1 MGEVSYLPLIEDMVW
16 SYSRIESFN
25 ACPYRFFL
33 KYISKCK
40 ETDKFFASYGSFMHK
55 LIENYYRGILAKDDM
70 LTEFLTGFSK
80 NVKGI
85 RPQESTVQK
94 YIKCGVDY
102 LKGFQPFKYSMVDV
116 EKRVEFE
123 INGLK
128 FIGYIDYLGEEDGK
142 YYIIDNKSRDL
153 KPRSNREKP
162 TVKDRELDAMLRQLY
177 IYSAAVKQEYGK
189 FPKSLCFNCF
199 KSGAFIEE
207 PFREE
212 AYYEALDWA
221 KRMVEDIKSADD
233 FYPNRDFFSCYY
245 ICGVSDDCIYDQI
258 AREERRRKCR

>member
-25 ACPYRFFL
+25 DCPYRFFL

-40 ETDKFFASYGSFMHK
+40 DADKFYASYGSFMHK
-55 LIENYYRGILAKDDM
+55 LIENYYRGILSKDEM

-80 NVKGI
+80 NVKGT

-94 YIKCGVDY
+94 YIRCGVEY
-102 LKGFQPFKYSMVDV
+102 LKGFQPFKYPMVEV

-123 INGLK
+123 IEGLK
-128 FIGYIDYLGEEDGK
+128 FVGYIDYLGEENGE

-162 TVKDRELDAMLRQLY
+162 TVKDKELDSMLRQLY

-189 FPKSLCFNCF
+189 FPKALCFNCF
-199 KSGAFIEE
+199 KSGVFIEE
-207 PFREE
+207 PFRKE
-212 AYYEALDWA
+212 AYNEAISWV
-221 KRMVEDIKSADD
+221 KRSVVDIKSTDD
-233 FYPNRDFFSCYY
+233 FYPNREFFSCYY
-245 ICGVSDDCIYDQI
+245 ICGVSDDCVYDQM
-258 AREERRRKCR
+258 AREERRRKFR